1 MNPHWASHT
10 FRRMG
15 SQITL
20 WLEGSRPA
28 KSLFAEAAAI
38 FAGNEQIFSRFLP
51 DSELSQVNKQAGN
64 WTAVSQNMWDVLLH
78 ALYWAEMTNGLF
90 DPTLLPALQ
99 AAGYDRT
106 FTALSATAAQPTP
119 TFSDAPTGQWRQIR
133 LDETAHS
140 IWLPPDARLDLGGL
154 VKGYTARQ
162 VADLLSSGGACLV
175 DAGGDLTAGAAPEG
189 LPGWPVAV
197 AAPAPIE
204 SKPALTHLWLA
215 QASLATSGVDYRR
228 WVRNGRAAHHL
239 IHPYTGQ
246 PAETD
251 LLTATILAADA
262 VAADVLATI
271 SVISGR
277 AAAQHLLE
285 TNQVPAHLVTES
297 GEIYTTTTWAHHA
310 HPAQN
315 LYQRRA

>member
-20 WLEGSRPA
+20 WLEGSSRA
-28 KSLFAEAAAI
+28 EWLFAEAAAI

-51 DSELSQVNKQAGN
+51 DSELSQVNRQAGK

-119 TFSDAPTGQWRQIR
+119 TCADAPTGQWRQIR
-133 LDETAHS
+133 LDEKAHS

-162 VADLLSSGGACLV
+162 VADLLSPWGACLV

-197 AAPAPIE
+197 AAPAPFK
-204 SKPALTHLWLA
+204 SKPALAHLWVA

-239 IHPYTGQ
+239 IHPTTGQ

>member
-1 MNPHWASHT
+1 MNPQWVSRT

-20 WLEGSRPA
+20 WLEDGGRA
-28 KSLFAEAAAI
+28 ESLFAEAAAI
-38 FAGNEQIFSRFLP
+38 FARNEQIFSRFLP
-51 DSELSQVNKQAGN
+51 DSELSQVNRQAGK

-106 FTALSATAAQPTP
+106 FTALSATAAQPAP
-119 TFSDAPTGQWRQIR
+119 TFTDAPTGQWRQIR
-133 LDETAHS
+133 LDETAQS
-140 IWLPPDARLDLGGL
+140 IWLPPNARLDLGGL

-162 VADLLSSGGACLV
+162 VADLLSAWGACLV

-189 LPGWPVAV
+189 LPGWPVVV
-197 AAPAPIE
+197 ASPTLMV
-204 SKPALTHLWLA
+204 SKPALAHLWLT

-285 TNQVPAHLVTES
+285 TNQVPAHLVTAS
-297 GEIYTTTTWAHHA
+297 GEIYTTTTWAHYA
-310 HPAQN
+310 YPTRDLVA
-315 LYQRRA
+315 A